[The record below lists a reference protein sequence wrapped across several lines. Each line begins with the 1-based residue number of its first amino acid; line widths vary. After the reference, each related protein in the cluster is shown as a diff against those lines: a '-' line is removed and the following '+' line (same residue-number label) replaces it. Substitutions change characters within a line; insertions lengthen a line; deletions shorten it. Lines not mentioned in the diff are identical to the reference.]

1 MTTNTEVRLDIA
13 VQHHLS
19 SISRATAAKL
29 IEDSLVKVNGRIVPK
44 PSFKISGD
52 DKLEISYNP
61 NKIKIPKII
70 LPIIYEDRDVLVTN
84 KPIGVLSHSKGEYNP
99 EATVASWLA
108 NKYDG
113 PKNDRSG
120 IVHRLDRSTSG
131 VMILAKNEA
140 AAKWLQKQ
148 FSTRKVKKTY
158 LAIISGHLNYES
170 AVIDLPLRRNPKN
183 PQSFK
188 VDPNGKK
195 ALTEYSVLK
204 SNDLYSLIELKPTT
218 GRTHQLRVHLSHLG
232 HPIVGDNLYHG
243 KPADRLY
250 LLAKKLEITLPSKER
265 KIFEVDTPN
274 EFKILIS
281 HE

>member
-1 MTTNTEVRLDIA
+1 MTTSTKVRLDIA
-13 VQHHLS
+13 VQHRLS

-29 IEDSLVKVNGRIVPK
+29 IEDSLIKVNGQIVLK
-44 PSFKISGD
+44 PSYKVSTD
-52 DKLEISYNP
+52 DKLEIKYNP
-61 NKIKIPKII
+61 NKIKIPKIK
-70 LPIIYEDRDVLVTN
+70 LPIIYEDKDVLIIN
-84 KPIGVLSHSKGEYNP
+84 KPIGVLAHSKGEYNP

-108 NKYDG
+108 DKYDG
-113 PKNDRSG
+113 HINDRSG

-140 AAKWLQKQ
+140 TAKWLQKQ
-148 FSTRKVKKTY
+148 FSTRNVKKTY
-158 LAIISGHLNYES
+158 LAVISGHLNYES
-170 AVIDLPLRRNPKN
+170 AFIDLPIIRNPKS

-188 VDPNGKK
+188 VDPNGKQ
-195 ALTEYSVLK
+195 ALTEYSVLDT
-204 SNDLYSLIELKPTT
+204 NDDYSLVELKPTT

-232 HPIVGDNLYHG
+232 HPIVGDILYNG

-265 KIFEVDTPN
+265 KIFEVDTPK
-274 EFKILIS
+274 EFKIFIS